1 MGDMRAFLFE
11 SEWARALYHDR
22 FPELRRQAR
31 YNYIIYLWYNSYI

>member
-1 MGDMRAFLFE
+1 MADMRAFLFD

-31 YNYIIYLWYNSYI
+31 AGHGGAYRAQ